1 MDLSA
6 ADDELTAMRA
16 RLSEADTMVAG
27 KFILDPT
34 LSLILHFMLSD
45 DLPCLDLS
53 AMMAQIENLHLIAN
67 NAAASVNARGEA
79 MEFHLQ
85 DIPTCAQEIALHGVR
100 HGAIVTLATAQLQSS
115 LDL

>member
-1 MDLSA
+1 MEATMENGQLQIHLEVQHVALSA

-53 AMMAQIENLHLIAN
+53 SMTAQLENFHLIAN
-67 NAAASVNARGEA
+67 NAAASVNARGET
-79 MEFHLQ
+79 MEFRL
-85 DIPTCAQEIALHGVR
+85 
-100 HGAIVTLATAQLQSS
+100 
-115 LDL
+115 